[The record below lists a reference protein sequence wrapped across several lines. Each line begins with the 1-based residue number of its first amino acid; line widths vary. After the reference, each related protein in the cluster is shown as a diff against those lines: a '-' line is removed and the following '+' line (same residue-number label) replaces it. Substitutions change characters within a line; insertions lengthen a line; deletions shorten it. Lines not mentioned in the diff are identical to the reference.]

1 VDLTAYTSPLRPSEP
16 AAAVVPPRPAIMR
29 RPALEMPVAPPK
41 AMAVGQTGDVALEA
55 PAEAGEFDLNLE
67 LDVPAFLRR
76 NEG

>member
-1 VDLTAYTSPLRPSEP
+1 
-16 AAAVVPPRPAIMR
+16 MR